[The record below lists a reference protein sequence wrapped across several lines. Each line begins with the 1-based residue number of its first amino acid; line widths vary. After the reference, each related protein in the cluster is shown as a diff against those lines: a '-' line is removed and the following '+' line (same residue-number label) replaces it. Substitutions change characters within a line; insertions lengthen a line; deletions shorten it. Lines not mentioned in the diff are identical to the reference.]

1 MKNYDPSQF
10 FFPHGPAPLP
20 ANAPEN
26 FSPQQ
31 HTAYAVAQA
40 VESLSPVTVSTRS
53 MSPQVAGR
61 LLGYMLLEAPTAE
74 GRDNVT
80 FEIASCSGDETR
92 LKQLA
97 QLYAKVYIQTFK
109 ANGGR
114 TPGDMDSDEESSSDL
129 SEDEEDEE
137 YTPPSSMEETHWETK
152 QNASK
157 RDRRQC
163 MLSRYHDAQ
172 YMDDLSHFEPKHP
185 LLSVQEPFCYVRE
198 ARIIPKRQ
206 VDIADG
212 KRQAKHEYS
221 TRASSILSRF
231 GKIDIFDELNVDDL
245 SNMMTLNVSI
255 YEFLDGLGM
264 YLTAVEGRPNTY
276 KIEVL
281 HPPFLN
287 MIPENPVTFTTP
299 DEKSLPLPSPALL
312 ALHRA
317 CARVA
322 HLSGAGRYVHDLLD
336 MDDTESDVM
345 EPNCVHQVNGLLQG
359 LSMNSLPHTN
369 G

>member
-1 MKNYDPSQF
+1 MHNYDPLQF
-10 FFPHGPAPLP
+10 VFPHGPAPLP
-20 ANAPEN
+20 ANAPQN
-26 FSPQQ
+26 FAPQQ

-40 VESLSPVTVSTRS
+40 VESLSQWSPVTVSTGS
-53 MSPQVAGR
+53 MTPQMAGR

-109 ANGGR
+109 ANDGR
-114 TPGDMDSDEESSSDL
+114 TLNDMDESSDSSDD
-129 SEDEEDEE
+129 ED

-163 MLSRYHDAQ
+163 ILSRYYDVQ
-172 YMDDLSHFEPKHP
+172 YMDDLNYFEPKHP
-185 LLSVQEPFCYVRE
+185 LLSVSDPFGFVRE

-206 VDIADG
+206 TDISDG
-212 KRQAKHEYS
+212 KKQGKHEYS
-221 TRASSILSRF
+221 TRASNILSRF
-231 GKIDIFDELNVDDL
+231 GKTDIFEELNVDDL
-245 SNMMTLNVSI
+245 SNMMTLNSSI
-255 YEFLDGLGM
+255 HESFDALYM
-264 YLTAVEGRPNTY
+264 CLTAIEGRPNAY
-276 KIEVL
+276 KIEAFHSGAL
-281 HPPFLN
+281 Y

-317 CARVA
+317 CVRVA
-322 HLSGAGRYVHDLLD
+322 HLSGAGSYVHDLLD
-336 MDDTESDVM
+336 MDDTGSDAT
-345 EPNCVHQVNGLLQG
+345 EPTCVHPVTGFLQG
-359 LSMNSLPHTN
+359 LSLNSVPHTN

>member
-1 MKNYDPSQF
+1 MQNYDPSQF
-10 FFPHGPAPLP
+10 VFPHGPAPLP

-26 FSPQQ
+26 FTPQQ

-114 TPGDMDSDEESSSDL
+114 TPGDMDSDESSSGL

-137 YTPPSSMEETHWETK
+137 DEEDAPPSSMEETHWETK

-157 RDRRQC
+157 RDQRRC
-163 MLSRYHDAQ
+163 ILSRYHDVQ
-172 YMDDLSHFEPKHP
+172 YMSDLSHFEPKHP
-185 LLSVQEPFCYVRE
+185 LLSVQEPFGCVRE

-206 VDIADG
+206 ANIADDN
-212 KRQAKHEYS
+212 RQAKHEYS
-221 TRASSILSRF
+221 MRASSILSRF
-231 GKIDIFDELNVDDL
+231 GKTDIFEELKVDDL
-245 SNMMTLNVSI
+245 SNMMTLNSSFC
-255 YEFLDGLGM
+255 ELLDGLDM
-264 YLTAVEGRPNTY
+264 CLTAVEGRPNTY
-276 KIEVL
+276 KIEAFDSTIL
-281 HPPFLN
+281 Y
-287 MIPENPVTFTTP
+287 MISENPVTFTTP

-336 MDDTESDVM
+336 TDDTESDET
-345 EPNCVHQVNGLLQG
+345 EPHQVNGLLQG
-359 LSMNSLPHTN
+359 LSMNSVPHTN